1 MSDIGRVDTYGTDG
15 VDYEVTEYRGYRL
28 LRGYVTRGG
37 VLRRSGVSAERGTEG
52 LHTVSSIL
60 YSISYFTWY
69 HAGLTADINVIFE
82 IIFRRLLTLLTCIC
96 YDGFEGCE
104 CAEVGCGCS

>member
-1 MSDIGRVDTYGTDG
+1 M
-15 VDYEVTEYRGYRL
+15 L
-28 LRGYVTRGG
+28 Q
-37 VLRRSGVSAERGTEG
+37 RSGVRSAERGIGG

-60 YSISYFTWY
+60 YSIIYFTWY
-69 HAGLTADINVIFE
+69 HAGLTADINVVFG
-82 IIFRRLLTLLTCIC
+82 IIFRRLLLTCIC